1 MPRIDNLFVLSV
13 NSVANPKTKMQT
25 LIGQP
30 VTRQDAALKV
40 TGGAKYSAEFALP
53 NLAHAVLVT
62 APVGRGTIRN
72 FDLAAAQAAT
82 GVIQILTHQNAPK
95 LRELDAKSAREAKA
109 SFGEFLLP
117 FQSADIVYNGQAI
130 AVVVADTY
138 ERARYAASLVKAD
151 IEVLAPTTT
160 LHDALQIDEPEGKR
174 AQSTRGKPAEAFR
187 AAAQKMDA
195 TYTTSYE
202 HHNPLEPHAMMAQ
215 WDKNGDLTVYQ
226 SSQST
231 SGPQTTLAYVF
242 ELDKEKVRVI
252 SHFVGGGF
260 GCKGS
265 GAWQHDIA
273 CALAARVVGR
283 PVKLALMRQQMFAG
297 VGHRGECEMEVQIG
311 TSEAGNIEMLG
322 QKTLTQSHKDQPS
335 FFETAGLMSRLMY
348 RAPNYEMTHR
358 VARNNVSPPIYTRA
372 PGEAPGSFA
381 LECAVDEMAHQL
393 GVDPIEFR
401 LQNYAQTDP
410 ESGLPW
416 SSKQLVQCYSRGAAM
431 IGWDARKP
439 TPRMT
444 REGRYLIG
452 YGMASATY
460 PGNRSPAAATC
471 RLMANGRAVAG
482 SNGVDIGTG
491 AYTVFRQVAA
501 DSLGYALDK
510 VIFELGDSRLPY
522 APVAG
527 GSQLTA
533 SVAPAVVEACELALQ
548 EVAKLA
554 IQDRKSPV
562 FGRALEEIGFRDGL
576 ILLKNNTLATEPI
589 AAVIKRSGKPFVEAC
604 CRAETMASAK
614 GNEGL
619 NQQNNAPCNV
629 ATPESEVDLN
639 KEKYAFHSFGSQF
652 CKLRV
657 DEELGTIRLLDWA
670 TVVDVGRILN
680 QRTARSQMLG
690 GIGWGIGMALS
701 EETLYDPQTARPIIR
716 NLADY
721 HIAVNA
727 DVPEIKVEFIDTP
740 DPHINS
746 LGCRGIGEIGI
757 VGVAAAIAN
766 AVFNATG
773 KRLRELPLTPD
784 KFV

>member
-1 MPRIDNLFVLSV
+1 
-13 NSVANPKTKMQT
+13 MQT

-40 TGGAKYSAEFALP
+40 TGAARYSAEFALP

-62 APVGRGTIRN
+62 APVGRGTIRG
-72 FDLAAAQAAT
+72 FDLSAAQAAT
-82 GVIQILTHQNAPK
+82 GVIKILTHENSPK
-95 LRELDAKSAREAKA
+95 LRKIDAKSAGAAKA

-117 FQSADIVYNGQAI
+117 FQSPDIVYNGQAI
-130 AVVVADTY
+130 AIVVADTY
-138 ERARYAASLVKAD
+138 ERARYAASLVKVD
-151 IEVLAPTTT
+151 IAVLSPTTT
-160 LHDALQIDEPEGKR
+160 LHDALTIDEPEGKR
-174 AQSTRGKPAEAFR
+174 AQSERGKPAEAFR
-187 AAAQKMDA
+187 DAAQKLDE
-195 TYTTSYE
+195 TYITPTE
-202 HHNPLEPHAMMAQ
+202 HHNPIEPHANIAQ

-231 SGPQTTLAYVF
+231 SGPQATLAYAF
-242 ELDKEKVRVI
+242 ELAPEKVRVI

-260 GCKGS
+260 GGKGS

-273 CALAARVVGR
+273 CVLVAREVGR
-283 PVKLALMRQQMFAG
+283 PVKLAMMRQQMFAG

-311 TSEAGNIEMLG
+311 TDSAGAIEMLS

-335 FFETAGLMSRLMY
+335 FFETAGLMSRVMY
-348 RAPNYEMTHR
+348 QARNYEMTHR
-358 VARNNVSPPIYTRA
+358 VARNNISPPIYQRA

-381 LECAVDEMAHQL
+381 LECAIDEMAHQL

-416 SSKQLVQCYSRGAAM
+416 SSKQLAQCYSRGAAM
-431 IGWDARKP
+431 IGWDARNQS
-439 TPRMT
+439 PRMV

-460 PGNRSPAAATC
+460 PANRSPAAATC
-471 RLMANGRAVAG
+471 RLYADGRAVAG

-491 AYTVFRQVAA
+491 AYTIFRQVAA
-501 DSLGYALDK
+501 DTLGYALPK

-548 EVAKLA
+548 EIAKLA

-562 FGRALEEIGFRDGL
+562 FGRALEEVEFRDGL
-576 ILLKNNTLATEPI
+576 ILLKSNTLATEPV

-614 GNEGL
+614 SNEGL
-619 NQQNNAPCNV
+619 KQKNNAPCNV
-629 ATPESEVDLN
+629 ATPEAETDQD
-639 KEKYAFHSFGSQF
+639 KAKYAFHSFGSQF

-657 DEELGTIRLLDWA
+657 DEELGTIRLMDWA

-680 QRTARSQMLG
+680 KRTAHSQMIG
-690 GIGWGIGMALS
+690 GVGWGIGMALS
-701 EETLYDPQTARPIIR
+701 EETLYDPKTARPVIR

-721 HIAVNA
+721 HVAVNA
-727 DVPEIKVEFIDTP
+727 DVPEIQVEFIDTP

-757 VGVAAAIAN
+757 VGVAAAIGN

-773 KRLRELPLTPD
+773 KRLRDLPLTPD